1 VFNAKIVNYKT
12 KPVLTMAKEVRCYIM
27 RTMTTRKVKFASRT
41 GSLCPV
47 QASRLEKEL
56 IESNKLTPT

>member
-1 VFNAKIVNYKT
+1 
-12 KPVLTMAKEVRCYIM
+12 MAKEVRCYIM
-27 RTMTTRKVKFASRT
+27 RTMTTRKVKFAGRT